1 MNYSVAAILILLAK
15 GSVGQIY
22 IQSFSVWRA
31 YLDLMGFRDDYNT
44 AGVDCD
50 FRRLY

>member
-22 IQSFSVWRA
+22 IESFSVWRA
-31 YLDLMGFRDDYNT
+31 SLDLMGFRDDYNM
-44 AGVDCD
+44 AGVGCIK
-50 FRRLY
+50 L